1 MPVTLNF
8 PSPGRTGG
16 GGGGGAASP
25 LQAAR
30 GFFRFGVFFSLS
42 LIALFF
48 LLFNNS
54 QNVV

>member
-30 GFFRFGVFFSLS
+30 GFFRFGVSLS
-42 LIALFF
+42 
-48 LLFNNS
+48 
-54 QNVV
+54 

>member
-8 PSPGRTGG
+8 PSPGRTG

-30 GFFRFGVFFSLS
+30 GFFRFGVFLS
-42 LIALFF
+42 
-48 LLFNNS
+48 
-54 QNVV
+54 

>member
-30 GFFRFGVFFSLS
+30 GFFRFGVFLS
-42 LIALFF
+42 PSSFFFCYSTIAKM
-48 LLFNNS
+48 
-54 QNVV
+54 